1 MAAAKLAKKKQTSER
16 KKGAQVISLEKNF
29 DLALSEAKKA
39 ILAGKLVVYPTDTL
53 YGIGCNAL
61 DKKAVAKIYSAKV
74 REKGKPLSMIVA
86 DLKMMRDYCEIS
98 EKELTALLAML
109 PGPYTFL
116 LKAKKR
122 LPVSNDEK
130 LGVRVPEHVFMRT
143 VSKQLG
149 LPIVTTSANM
159 GGGKPP
165 VSLRDVPLSVRKAA
179 AVVIDNGKCKYGQGS
194 TVIDLVER
202 KVLRKGAIGENSRGP
217 APGICA

>member
-1 MAAAKLAKKKQTSER
+1 MRKQKAVR
-16 KKGAQVISLEKNF
+16 KTVAINLENDF

-74 REKGKPLSMIVA
+74 REQGKPLSIIVA
-86 DLKMMRDYCEIS
+86 DLKMMQEYCEIG

-116 LKAKKR
+116 LKAKKK
-122 LPVSNDEK
+122 LPVSGDDK
-130 LGVRVPEHVFMRT
+130 IGVRVPEHVFMRT

-149 LPIVTTSANM
+149 LPIVTTSANIS
-159 GGGKPP
+159 GGKPP
-165 VSLRDVPLSVRKAA
+165 VSLKDVPRSVRKAA
-179 AVVIDNGKCKYGQGS
+179 AVVLDNGKCKYAQGS

-202 KVLRKGAIGENSRGP
+202 KVLRKGAVGGNSG
-217 APGICA
+217 AVPGICA

>member
-1 MAAAKLAKKKQTSER
+1 VR
-16 KKGAQVISLEKNF
+16 KKRIATPVAISLEKDF
-29 DLALSEAKKA
+29 DLALGETKKA

-61 DKKAVAKIYSAKV
+61 DKKAVAGIYAAKV
-74 REKGKPLSMIVA
+74 REPGKPLSIIVS
-86 DLKMMRDYCEIS
+86 DLKMMREYCEIG

-122 LPVSNDEK
+122 LPASDGEK
-130 LGVRVPEHVFMRT
+130 IGVRVPEHVFMRT

-149 LPIVTTSANM
+149 VPIVTTSANM
-159 GGGKPP
+159 SGGNPP
-165 VSLRDVPLSVRKAA
+165 VSLRDVPLAVRKAA

-194 TVIDLVER
+194 TIIDLVER
-202 KVLRKGAIGENSRGP
+202 KVLRKGAIGGNSREP
-217 APGICA
+217 VPGMCA

>member
-1 MAAAKLAKKKQTSER
+1 MMRKQKAVR
-16 KKGAQVISLEKNF
+16 KTVAINLENDF

-74 REKGKPLSMIVA
+74 REQGKPLSIIVA
-86 DLKMMRDYCEIS
+86 DLKMMQEYCEIG

-116 LKAKKR
+116 LKAKKK
-122 LPVSNDEK
+122 LPVSGDDK
-130 LGVRVPEHVFMRT
+130 IGVRVPEHVFMRT

-149 LPIVTTSANM
+149 LPIVTTSANIS
-159 GGGKPP
+159 GGKPP
-165 VSLRDVPLSVRKAA
+165 VSLKDVPRSVRKAA
-179 AVVIDNGKCKYGQGS
+179 AVVLDNGKCKYAQGS

-202 KVLRKGAIGENSRGP
+202 KVLRKGAVGGNSG
-217 APGICA
+217 AVPGICA